1 MDRWTMDELERTD
14 DLTFAICIL
23 DERRSRLNRYSPL
36 SMKIQAAQQTLRR
49 IKDAQDRFM
58 QDICPLTEKEIGEAM
73 DKAADIVTALDE
85 AEDSEDLS
93 ELDGETKRM
102 LLENDAAL
110 KAREEAEI

>member
-49 IKDAQDRFM
+49 IKEAQDRFI
-58 QDICPLTEKEIGEAM
+58 QEICPLTDKEIGEAM
-73 DKAADIVTALDE
+73 DKAADIVNALDE
-85 AEDSEDLS
+85 DGEDLT
-93 ELDGETKRM
+93 ELDEETKRT

-110 KAREEAEI
+110 RAREEAAK